1 MKVFLLVG
9 GILLVVTGVILAVMT
24 LGSEFM
30 MPPKYA
36 ATASVLSSA
45 ATRGAIAAEVQE
57 FQSNEVLTQV
67 ATNLDLPKRWGAKYH
82 EGTLPLPMVW
92 NLLKLGLEVSST
104 ANSSVI
110 QIRVTS
116 DSPQEAADIANQTAE
131 AYRAGARTV
140 QILEKAM
147 PVPRAVFPNKP
158 RTLALGCGL
167 GALLGLIGAALVMAF
182 IKSPRPAPRDVGPV
196 PVHF

>member
-9 GILLVVTGVILAVMT
+9 GILLIITGAILAVMT
-24 LGSEFM
+24 FGAAFM

-45 ATRGAIAAEVQE
+45 ATPGAVAAEVQKL
-57 FQSNEVLTQV
+57 QSKEILTQV
-67 ATNLDLPKRWGAKYH
+67 ATNLDLPKRWGAKH
-82 EGTLPLPMVW
+82 QEGTLPLPMVW
-92 NLLKLGLEVSST
+92 NLLKLGLKVTSAE
-104 ANSSVI
+104 NSSLI

-116 DSPQEAADIANQTAE
+116 DSPQEAADIANQTVE
-131 AYRAGARTV
+131 AYRAGARTA

-158 RTLALGCGL
+158 KTLALGCGL
-167 GALLGLIGAALVMAF
+167 GALLGLLGAALVMAF
-182 IKSPRPAPRDVGPV
+182 IKSPRHAPN
-196 PVHF
+196 